1 VAVSP
6 RRGVHLPHVET
17 RSQVHRLRSLDT
29 KKPPISGAICLLLPH
44 CMKKLLFLSI
54 ALFFSLPSV
63 SFASVV
69 YGDMSGAEL
78 QDSLSGGARPVQFN
92 VNCVNFSGSC
102 IIQGIALDADVSG
115 VYTDGSS
122 ATITLGGTTF
132 SHTFNAVEVS
142 GRNVIVFTG
151 YKDLTGLGSVN
162 LDTQGFASVGFSSYR
177 IIYGSVAQIVLP
189 SYASSSNGSDLNLG
203 TLNFQLCDTTTCD
216 YVSDTATRIVSVTP
230 SNGTTTATSTTFGF
244 GTTVYTNVADY
255 VDGMEVVIE
264 YHNNYVASQN
274 VVGVYASTMQLT
286 RSLGEYHFPLNG
298 SSQLSFSTTT
308 SMQVVGKYRMTTKI
322 TKPRY
327 SFFGFDFGTD
337 TVVSTS
343 TQFTVA
349 TSTAY
354 DVFTEQVQN
363 EVALFNPSA
372 CSFVGGDFS
381 VCLGQLFIP
390 REFYMKASIE
400 VLKDEVVHIFPIGY
414 FVDFVQILA
423 TTSTS
428 TLQLVDAELPS
439 VLAGGGSTLNITL
452 DAHSM
457 DMLWNATSSQF
468 LTTKQSDTRTFF
480 EITNGYWRILM
491 VLLALVYIL
500 RRILGVSVIPEG
512 LHDAQGTVYA
522 NGKGEY
528 SRGGVRGRKGWGDVI
543 Q

>member
-1 VAVSP
+1 VAVSS

-17 RSQVHRLRSLDT
+17 RSQVHRLRSLKT
-29 KKPPISGAICLLLPH
+29 KKPPLSGAICLLLLH
-44 CMKKLLFLSI
+44 CMKKFVILSI
-54 ALFFSLPSV
+54 ALFLILPSV
-63 SFASVV
+63 SFASDLTFSALSLTIQYKGVHQSPALTISSSNV
-69 YGDMSGAEL
+69 GNTNECAITSTPTETSQYGRQSLIA
-78 QDSLSGGARPVQFN
+78 SLSATSTQT
-92 VNCVNFSGSC
+92 
-102 IIQGIALDADVSG
+102 L
-115 VYTDGSS
+115 VYTFDTPCTVPDTYYVAIQDDGYFYDIAGGGSFDGSLRS
-122 ATITLGGTTF
+122 YFFPVDSSGEVTTGG
-132 SHTFNAVEVS
+132 
-142 GRNVIVFTG
+142 FTHF
-151 YKDLTGLGSVN
+151 LALAPV
-162 LDTQGFASVGFSSYR
+162 
-177 IIYGSVAQIVLP
+177 
-189 SYASSSNGSDLNLG
+189 YASSLS
-203 TLNFQLCDTTTCD
+203 DTT
-216 YVSDTATRIVSVTP
+216 TRIVSVTP
-230 SNGTTTATSTTFGF
+230 SNGTTTATSTIFGF

-308 SMQVVGKYRMTTKI
+308 NLQVVGKYRMTTKI

-468 LTTKQSDTRTFF
+468 LTTKQNDTRSFF

-491 VLLALVYIL
+491 VLLALMYIL

-528 SRGGVRGRKGWGDVI
+528 SRGGVRGRKGWGDII